1 MLYLPTYRLQ
11 LQLLIDYNYNEAA
24 GSSLQS
30 PLLRL
35 IIDAEHRRK
44 ARRKPMSERKHTHTN
59 KTNNQRY
66 DTYIYMYIC
75 LYVYIAYPWDPEIPY
90 VPGENVFFSNC
101 EMKH

>member
-1 MLYLPTYRLQ
+1 MLYLPTHRLQ

-44 ARRKPMSERKHTHTN
+44 ARRKPTSERKHTHTQ
-59 KTNNQRY
+59 TN
-66 DTYIYMYIC
+66 IYIC
-75 LYVYIAYPWDPEIPY
+75 IYVYIAYPWDPGIPY

>member
-1 MLYLPTYRLQ
+1 MPSDIYRHNTCRTFPIYIMLYLPTYRLQ

-44 ARRKPMSERKHTHTN
+44 ARRKPMSERKHTHTHTHKQN
-59 KTNNQRY
+59 KQPT
-66 DTYIYMYIC
+66 
-75 LYVYIAYPWDPEIPY
+75 V
-90 VPGENVFFSNC
+90 
-101 EMKH
+101 

>member
-1 MLYLPTYRLQ
+1 MPSDIYRHNTCRTFPIYIMLYLPTYRLQ

-44 ARRKPMSERKHTHTN
+44 ARRKPMSERKHTHTHKQN
-59 KTNNQRY
+59 KQPT
-66 DTYIYMYIC
+66 
-75 LYVYIAYPWDPEIPY
+75 V
-90 VPGENVFFSNC
+90 
-101 EMKH
+101 